1 MRANRSRSTAWRSRC
16 RPTRRGSRTATA
28 PSRGPASSCLSE
40 LRTSA
45 SPCYQ
50 RSSSPASPRCDTY
63 YALAILTILTQTWL
77 YLLRSTHCT
86 PLFTPRPPPGR
97 DLVVVGVHAR
107 GLRPGD
113 GLPETAAQAAAA
125 RSDVLRSD
133 VSPTRRPGSGGA
145 GYGGRLRLEAP
156 SSLHA
161 CTGPQAWLQ
170 GSCRAV
176 AGQCRGRM
184 GATVP
189 RRSRPEAPPTPP
201 ALTSVCFRLGRV
213 ARVSSLLR
221 QLKGEGEVSVP
232 FDPKLWSKEGCHNRR
247 YMLPGIACSVSRRA
261 APHRAAACVPACLL
275 SRLPACLPAYLLTAY
290 LRCIQPQGALLRLT
304 MDSTYYAS
312 TCYASTCYASNLLC
326 LYLLCL

>member
-176 AGQCRGRM
+176 AGQLQGSAAAAWVPQCRA
-184 GATVP
+184 GAAP
-189 RRSRPEAPPTPP
+189 RRRPRR
-201 ALTSVCFRLGRV
+201 RL
-213 ARVSSLLR
+213 
-221 QLKGEGEVSVP
+221 
-232 FDPKLWSKEGCHNRR
+232 
-247 YMLPGIACSVSRRA
+247 
-261 APHRAAACVPACLL
+261 
-275 SRLPACLPAYLLTAY
+275 
-290 LRCIQPQGALLRLT
+290 
-304 MDSTYYAS
+304 
-312 TCYASTCYASNLLC
+312 
-326 LYLLCL
+326 